1 MSRWLRAVVGRASL
15 LWIVCTVVGLI
26 AAPKGAAGQS
36 LACTP
41 GDREVLRLNFTGN
54 ATFSA
59 SELARRIVT
68 TASSFGR
75 RNFGI
80 VGTRRCLDPDEFR
93 QDVLRLQAFY
103 HDRGFYD
110 ARVDTV
116 VTTLI
121 AKPPVVAVTFAIHE
135 GLPTILDSL
144 RLTGLEHVRDSASV
158 VANLQLALGRP
169 FGVVP
174 FTADVDSI
182 TSRLR
187 NAGYPEASV
196 IPSYSV
202 HPASRSAEVSLAVVP
217 GPAAR
222 FGAIHVHSTSYA
234 GDTLHPA
241 VPDNVVRRLLGFSTG
256 QPYSDHAITDAQRN
270 LYTTGM
276 YRNVEVTRDSVTAD
290 SLVPVEVVAVEDQMH
305 EINSELG
312 WATLDCFRTGLQYT
326 DHNFD
331 SKARNLSLTGRLTK
345 IGYGAPLE
353 TQGTRNLC
361 PLLRKDSLGSS
372 RMNYS
377 LTASL
382 QQPIIAGRA
391 NPAYSL
397 YTERRS
403 EYQAYVRTTFV
414 GGEASLLRPLA
425 HRSSLRAAYNVEYG
439 YTLAQPAV
447 LCAVFSRCDQESM
460 DQAQRKLPLA
470 IASIAFQQTGTDNL
484 IDPHAGTVVRSEV
497 RGSAPVI
504 GSDPSLSFL
513 KGTVDGAWYHQ
524 LTSSVVFAMRL
535 RGGAVNGGALVNGA
549 RLPPPSERLYAG
561 GPTSVRGFQQ
571 NELGSSVYLV
581 DSSDV
586 VFPADTIGVSATDTV
601 GFLRLKPTVTRAERT
616 IPTGG
621 NTLFV
626 GNVEF
631 RVRDPFFPDL
641 IEYALFTDVGDV
653 WTRGS
658 GNSFTGSAKLYWTPG
673 LGIRYFSVVGPIQVN
688 AGYNPY
694 GAQPGPAFLST
705 RPGSFAPLYCVSP
718 DNEIPVHYEN
728 VPGSTVK
735 QFVQDQPKNG
745 CSATFAPSRAGGLL
759 RRLTFTLSI
768 GSDF

>member
-15 LWIVCTVVGLI
+15 LWIVWTVVGLI
-26 AAPKGAAGQS
+26 AAPAGAAGQS

-41 GDREVLRLNFTGN
+41 GDREVLRLGFTGN

-68 TASSFGR
+68 TPSSFGR

-135 GLPTILDSL
+135 GLPTILDTL
-144 RLTGLEHVRDSASV
+144 RITGLERVHDSAAV
-158 VANLQLALGRP
+158 LANLQLALGRP

-202 HPASRSAEVSLAVVP
+202 HPAARSAEVSLAVVP

-222 FGAIHVHSTSYA
+222 FGAIHVHSTSYT

-241 VPDNVVRRLLGFSTG
+241 VPDNVVRRLLGFATG

-290 SLVPVEVVAVEDQMH
+290 SLVPVEVVAFEDQMH

-353 TQGTRNLC
+353 SGGTRNLC

-372 RMNYS
+372 RLNYS

-425 HRSSLRAAYNVEYG
+425 HRSSVRAAYNVEYG

-460 DQAQRKLPLA
+460 DQVQRKLPLG
-470 IASIAFQQTGTDNL
+470 IASVAFQQTGTDNL
-484 IDPHAGTVVRSEV
+484 IDPHAGTIFRTEV

-535 RGGAVNGGALVNGA
+535 RGGAVTGGSTANGT

-571 NELGSSVYLV
+571 NELGASVYLV
-581 DSSDV
+581 DSADV
-586 VFPADTIGVSATDTV
+586 AFPPDTATGGVLQVKQS
-601 GFLRLKPTVTRAERT
+601 VTRAERT

-621 NTLFV
+621 NSLFV

-631 RVRDPFFPDL
+631 RVRDVFFPDL

-653 WTRGS
+653 WTRKS
-658 GNSFTGSAKLYWTPG
+658 GQTFTGSAKLYWTPG
-673 LGIRYFSVVGPIQVN
+673 VGIRYFSIVGPIQLN

-694 GAQPGPAFLST
+694 GGQPGPVYLST

-718 DNEIPVHYEN
+718 GNTLGVHLES
-728 VPGSTVK
+728 VPGSATK
-735 QFVQDQPKNG
+735 QLVQD
-745 CSATFAPSRAGGLL
+745 AGPCPASFVSSHSNGLL
-759 RRLTFTLSI
+759 HRLTFTLSI

>member
-1 MSRWLRAVVGRASL
+1 MIHWLRATRGRAPL
-15 LWIVCTVVGLI
+15 FVVLWSVFIAC
-26 AAPKGAAGQS
+26 AAPRAAGAQDLS
-36 LACTP
+36 CSQ
-41 GDREVLRLNFTGN
+41 GDREVLRLKFTGN
-54 ATFSA
+54 ETFGS
-59 SELARRIVT
+59 SELSRRVVT
-68 TASSFGR
+68 TSSSFGR

-93 QDVLRLQAFY
+93 QDVARLKQFY

-110 ARVDTV
+110 ATVDTV

-121 AKPPVVAVTFAIHE
+121 PKPPVVEVTFQIHE
-135 GLPTILDSL
+135 GLPTLVDTL
-144 RLTGLEHVRDSASV
+144 RITGLQQVRDTAHILE
-158 VANLQLALGRP
+158 NLQVAIGRP

-182 TSRLR
+182 TARLR

-196 IPSYSV
+196 LPSYSV
-202 HPASRSAEVSLAVVP
+202 HPADRRAEVSFTVLP
-217 GPAAR
+217 GPSAR
-222 FGAIHVHSTSYA
+222 FGAINVHVTDYD
-234 GDTLHPA
+234 GDSLHKA
-241 VPDNVVRRLLGFSTG
+241 VPDKVVRRLLGFSTG
-256 QPYSDHAITDAQRN
+256 QPYSDKALADAQRN
-270 LYTTGM
+270 LYTAGI
-276 YRNVEVTRDSVTAD
+276 YRHVEVTRDSVTPD
-290 SLVPVEVVAVEDQMH
+290 SLVPVEVVAYEDQMH
-305 EINSELG
+305 EIDSELG
-312 WATLDCFRTGLQYT
+312 WATLDCFRTGAQYS
-326 DHNFD
+326 DRNFE
-331 SKARNLSLTGRLTK
+331 SAARNLSLTGRLTK
-345 IGYGAPLE
+345 LGYGSPLE
-353 TQGTRNLC
+353 TSATRRLC
-361 PLLRKDSLGSS
+361 PLLTKDSLGSS
-372 RMNYS
+372 KLNYS

-403 EYQAYVRTTFV
+403 EYQAYLRTTFV

-425 HRSSLRAAYNVEYG
+425 RNASVRAAYNIEYG
-439 YTLAQPAV
+439 FTLAQPAV

-460 DQAQRKLPLA
+460 NQVQRKLPLA
-470 IASIAFQQTGTDNL
+470 IASLAFQQAQTDNPV
-484 IDPHAGTVVRSEV
+484 DPHAGTIVRGEV

-524 LTSSVVFAMRL
+524 LTNAVVFAVRL
-535 RGGAVNGGALVNGA
+535 RGGAITGGSSANGSA

-581 DSSDV
+581 DSSQV
-586 VFPADTIGVSATDTV
+586 AFPDLSTLSPGDSVLLHVNPS
-601 GFLRLKPTVTRAERT
+601 VTRAERT

-621 NTLFV
+621 NSLFV

-631 RVRDPFFPDL
+631 RVRDPFFPNL
-641 IEYALFTDVGDV
+641 LEYAIFTDVGDV
-653 WTRGS
+653 WTRSS
-658 GNSFTGSAKLYWTPG
+658 GQNFTSAARLFWTPG
-673 LGIRYFSVVGPIQVN
+673 VGIRYFSPVGPIQVN

-694 GAQPGPAFLST
+694 GGQSGPAFVST

-718 DNEIPVHYEN
+718 GNAIYARVET
-728 VPGSTVK
+728 VPGSSTP
-735 QFVQDQPKNG
+735 QLVQDPGN
-745 CSATFAPSRAGGLL
+745 CPATFVSSHPNGFFQ
-759 RRLTFTLSI
+759 RLTFTLSI

>member
-1 MSRWLRAVVGRASL
+1 MTSRWLRAAVGRAPL
-15 LWIVCTVVGLI
+15 LWIVWSVVGAI
-26 AAPKGAAGQS
+26 AAPGRVAAQS

-41 GDREVLRLNFTGN
+41 GDREVLRLSFTGN
-54 ATFSA
+54 STFNA

-68 TASSFGR
+68 TPSSFGR

-93 QDVLRLQAFY
+93 QDVQRLQSFY

-121 AKPPVVAVTFAIHE
+121 AKPPVVAITFAIHE
-135 GLPTILDSL
+135 GPPTLLDTL
-144 RLTGLEHVRDSASV
+144 RLTGLGSVRDSAAV
-158 VANLQLALGRP
+158 LANLQLAVGRP

-202 HPASRSAEVSLAVVP
+202 HPATRNAEVSLVVVP

-222 FGAIHVHSTSYA
+222 FGEIRVHSTSYD
-234 GDTLHPA
+234 GDSLPPA
-241 VPDNVVRRLLGFSTG
+241 VPDAVVRRLLGFSTG

-290 SLVPVEVVAVEDQMH
+290 SLVPVDVVAYEDQMH
-305 EINSELG
+305 EIDSELG

-326 DHNFD
+326 DHNFE
-331 SKARNLSLTGRLTK
+331 SKARSLSLTGRLTK

-353 TQGTRNLC
+353 TQGTRSLC

-372 RMNYS
+372 RVNYN

-414 GGEASLLRPLA
+414 GGEASLLRPLP
-425 HRSSLRAAYNVEYG
+425 HRSSVRAAYNVEYG

-460 DQAQRKLPLA
+460 DQVQRKLPLA
-470 IASIAFQQTGTDNL
+470 IASLAYQQTGTDNL
-484 IDPHAGTVVRSEV
+484 VDPHAGTVVRGEV

-524 LTSSVVFAMRL
+524 LTGAVVFAMRL
-535 RGGAVNGGALVNGA
+535 RAGAVTGGALVNGA

-571 NELGSSVYLV
+571 NELGASVYLV

-586 VFPADTIGVSATDTV
+586 DFPDTGAASGVIQ
-601 GFLRLKPTVTRAERT
+601 LKPGVTRAQRT

-621 NTLFV
+621 NSLFV

-631 RVRDPFFPDL
+631 RIRDPFFPDL
-641 IEYALFTDVGDV
+641 IEYALFTDAGDV
-653 WTRGS
+653 WTRTAGQ
-658 GNSFTGSAKLYWTPG
+658 NFTGAAKLYWTPG
-673 LGIRYFSVVGPIQVN
+673 VGIRYFSIVGPIQLN
-688 AGYNPY
+688 AGYDPY
-694 GAQPGPAFLST
+694 GGQPGPVYLST

-718 DNEIPVHYEN
+718 GNTLGVHFEN
-728 VPGSTVK
+728 VPGSATK
-735 QFVQDQPKNG
+735 QFVQDQPTSGNP
-745 CSATFAPSRAGGLL
+745 CPTNFVPSRAGGLL